1 MKNTRQTK
9 QDKQDHLEDMREWQA
24 HQFDPGYYTGGRVPP
39 ILKKPAKPVIL
50 GVLFMLG
57 GLATLTS
64 IIIQTVQF
72 SSNFENLGQYLITS
86 IPILLIALVLLGAGF
101 SILKRGLGRSR

>member
-1 MKNTRQTK
+1 MNKTRQIK
-9 QDKQDHLEDMREWQA
+9 KDKQDHLEDMIEWQA

-39 ILKKPAKPVIL
+39 ILKHPAKPVIL
-50 GVLFMLG
+50 GVLFLLG
-57 GLATLTS
+57 SLAMLTS

-72 SSNFENLGQYLITS
+72 RSNFESLGQYLVTS
-86 IPILLIALVLLGAGF
+86 IPTLLIALVLLGAGF